1 MKQIIQNL
9 KTGETYLEEIPLP
22 QPGAGQIL
30 IQTTHSLVSLGTE
43 RMLVEFSKANLLQ
56 KAQQQPERVK
66 QTLDKIKSN
75 GLMPTLE
82 TIYKRLEEPLP
93 LGYCNAGI
101 VIATGKG
108 VTGFAAGDRVASNGK
123 HAEYVCVPQNLVVKI
138 PGGVTNE
145 EATFTVIGSISL
157 QGIRLCNPAI
167 GETIVVVGLGL
178 VGLLTV
184 QMLQANG
191 CRVIGIDIDNSK
203 CELARK
209 WGIMA
214 LNSEMGDDPVKIVLE
229 VTEGVG
235 ADGVIITASSKSSDI
250 VSHAAQMSRK
260 RGRIILVGVI
270 GLNLNRA
277 EFYEKELTFQV
288 SCSYGPGRYD
298 DNYEQKGIDYPLPFV
313 RWTEKRNFE
322 AVLWAIGTGSL
333 KVRELITETVELAE
347 YHKVYDTIG
356 KSRSIASII
365 KYPVIPD
372 ENYITPSNTIEL
384 NHQSFGGTKAVAG
397 FIGAGNFT
405 KMTMLPSLK
414 GSGAGFKY
422 IASSG
427 GVSGTALAKKFG
439 FAFST
444 TDYEK
449 ILNDTEVDTVFITT
463 RHNSHPKFVV
473 EALKAGKNVF
483 VEKPLAI
490 DNDQLN
496 GIIDVYGNLPKD
508 KPGPSL
514 TVGFNRRFSPHSVAV
529 KRALGDN
536 PGAINIVATMNAG
549 FIPPKMWVHDMQVG
563 GGRIIGEACHY
574 MDLCVFL
581 TGSKIVSLCMNAL
594 GTNAQDN
601 TDNASILLRF
611 KNGSNAVIN
620 YFANGAK
627 SYSKERVEVYSQE
640 RVFII
645 DNFRTTIGFGAKGF
659 RNIKTRIDKGHKAQ
673 FHEYIKRIKKGGE
686 PLISFN
692 EIINVTRAS
701 FASLQSLKE
710 KRWIDVI

>member
-9 KTGETYLEEIPLP
+9 KTGETFLEEIPMP

-30 IQTTHSLVSLGTE
+30 IRTTHSLVSLGTE
-43 RMLVEFSKANLLQ
+43 KMLVEFSKANLLQ
-56 KAQQQPERVK
+56 KARQQPERVK
-66 QTLDKIKSN
+66 QTLDKIRSN
-75 GLMPTLE
+75 GLLPTLE

-101 VIATGKG
+101 VVTTGKG

-123 HAEYVCVPQNLVVKI
+123 HAEYVCVAQNLVVKI
-138 PGGVTNE
+138 PREVTNE
-145 EATFTVIGSISL
+145 EATFTVIGSVSL

-178 VGLLTV
+178 LGLLTV
-184 QMLQANG
+184 QMLLANG
-191 CRVIGIDIDNSK
+191 CRVIGIDIDKSK

-229 VTEGVG
+229 TTEGVG

-322 AVLWAIGTGSL
+322 SVLWAISNGSL

-356 KSRSIASII
+356 KSRSIASIL

-372 ENYITPSNTIEL
+372 GNDITPSSTVEL
-384 NHQSFGGTKAVAG
+384 NHQSFRGTKAVSG

-405 KMTMLPSLK
+405 KMTMLPALK
-414 GSGAGFKY
+414 GSGAGLKY
-422 IASSG
+422 ISSSG

-449 ILNDTEVDTVFITT
+449 ILNDAEVDTVFITT
-463 RHNSHPKFVV
+463 RHNSHSKFVV
-473 EALKAGKNVF
+473 EALKAGKNIF

-508 KPGPSL
+508 KPNPSL

-574 MDLCVFL
+574 MDLCVFF
-581 TGSKIVSLCMNAL
+581 TGSEIVSLCMNAL
-594 GTNAQDN
+594 GTNAQEN
-601 TDNASILLRF
+601 TDNASILLKF

-627 SYSKERVEVYSQE
+627 SYSKERVEVFSQE

-645 DNFRTTIGFGAKGF
+645 DNFRTTKGFGAKNF
-659 RNIKTRIDKGHKAQ
+659 RNMKTRIDKGHKAQ
-673 FHEYIKRIKKGGE
+673 FYEYIKRIKNGGE

-692 EIINVTRAS
+692 EIVNVTRAS

-710 KRWIDVI
+710 NRWIDIT